1 MFGLFVSSRKG
12 SELARPRCDQIM
24 FLGALPRKDS
34 LRTPEKA
41 IAGASSRYS
50 EELLCRPADENLCCA
65 ICTGLFVRPTRTACG
80 YSLPHRCNTAAAHPA
95 RSARSRPARVRP
107 VNVML
112 LMMACRRRLIAHPPL
127 LLSLKNPLFSLSLSQ
142 AHLLRGLLANLAAA
156 QARVPRVSGTSGGLS
171 AAAR

>member
-1 MFGLFVSSRKG
+1 
-12 SELARPRCDQIM
+12 M

-80 YSLPHRCNTAAAHPA
+80 YSFATHA
-95 RSARSRPARVRP
+95 
-107 VNVML
+107 
-112 LMMACRRRLIAHPPL
+112 IL
-127 LLSLKNPLFSLSLSQ
+127 LLRTRPEARAAGQ
-142 AHLLRGLLANLAAA
+142 PECELLT
-156 QARVPRVSGTSGGLS
+156 PCC
-171 AAAR
+171 